1 MKAMSKSSKKYM
13 PTYIII
19 ALNIIVYVYTSIIGG
34 DFVDTGDNAL
44 LWLGQVNYY
53 VLYHGWYWQ
62 LFTSMFVHAGIVHL
76 LGNMF
81 FLLIFGLRAEEM
93 FNIQEYL
100 LIYFLSGLAGNLLS
114 LAFGPYSAPGILFVS
129 AGASGAIFGVF
140 GACIIYVRRAVGQ
153 SIITALMYAFF
164 LFMINIGPCVNS
176 LAHLGGLAVGLLIG
190 YVLGATR
197 RRGVTHTYEYRYS
210 FSPRG

>member
-1 MKAMSKSSKKYM
+1 MNAMSKSSKKYM

-19 ALNIIVYVYTSIIGG
+19 ALNIIFYVCTSIIGG
-34 DFVDTGDNAL
+34 DFITTGDRAIL
-44 LWLGQVNYY
+44 LFGQVNYFVIY
-53 VLYHGWYWQ
+53 YGWYWQ
-62 LFTSMFVHAGIVHL
+62 LFTSIFVHVSIIHL

-81 FLLIFGLRAEEM
+81 FLLIFGLRAEEL
-93 FNIQEYL
+93 FSLKEYL
-100 LIYFLSGLAGNLLS
+100 IIYFLSGLAGNLLS
-114 LAFGPYSAPGILFVS
+114 LAFGPYSAPGIPFVS

-164 LFMINIGPCVNS
+164 LFMINIGPGVNF

-190 YVLGATR
+190 YALAATR
-197 RRGVTHTYEYRYS
+197 RFRMTYKYNYS
-210 FSPRG
+210 FSAGS

>member
-1 MKAMSKSSKKYM
+1 MNAMSKSSKKYM

-19 ALNIIVYVYTSIIGG
+19 ALNIIFYVCTSIIGG
-34 DFVDTGDNAL
+34 DFIKTGDLAIF
-44 LWLGQVNYY
+44 WLGQVNFAIIYY
-53 VLYHGWYWQ
+53 GWYWQ
-62 LFTSMFVHAGIVHL
+62 LFTSMFVHVSIVHL

-81 FLLIFGLRAEEM
+81 FLLIFGLRAEEL
-93 FNIQEYL
+93 FSLKEYL
-100 LIYFLSGLAGNLLS
+100 LIYFLSGLTGNLLT
-114 LAFGPYSAPGILFVS
+114 LLFGLDMVS

-164 LFMINIGPCVNS
+164 LFMINIGPGVNF

-197 RRGVTHTYEYRYS
+197 RRSVTPTYEYRYS
-210 FSPRG
+210 FSARG

>member
-1 MKAMSKSSKKYM
+1 MNAMSKSSKKYM

-19 ALNIIVYVYTSIIGG
+19 ALNIIVYVCTSIIGG
-34 DFVDTGDNAL
+34 NFITTGDNAIF
-44 LWLGQVNYY
+44 WLGQVNYL
-53 VLYHGWYWQ
+53 VLYYGWYWQ
-62 LFTSMFVHAGIVHL
+62 LFTAMFVHVDIIHL
-76 LGNMF
+76 FGNML

-114 LAFGPYSAPGILFVS
+114 LAFGPYSAPGVPFVS

-140 GACIIYVRRAVGQ
+140 GACIIYIRRAIGQ

-164 LFMINIGPCVNS
+164 LFMINTGSGVNF

-190 YVLGATR
+190 YALAATR
-197 RRGVTHTYEYRYS
+197 RFRATYEYNYS
-210 FSPRG
+210 FSVGS

>member
-1 MKAMSKSSKKYM
+1 MNVMLKSSKNFM
-13 PTYIII
+13 PTYVIIM
-19 ALNIIVYVYTSIIGG
+19 LNVVGYVYTSIISG
-34 DFVDTGDNAL
+34 DFITTGDNAIL
-44 LWLGQVNYY
+44 LYGQVNSLVINY
-53 VLYHGWYWQ
+53 GWYWQ
-62 LFTSMFVHAGIVHL
+62 LFTSIFVHVSIVHL

-81 FLLIFGLRAEEM
+81 FLLIFGLRAEEL
-93 FNIQEYL
+93 FSLKEYL

-114 LAFGPYSAPGILFVS
+114 LAFGPYSAPGIPFVS

-140 GACIIYVRRAVGQ
+140 GACIIYIRRAIGQ

-164 LFMINIGPCVNS
+164 LFMINIGPGVNF

-197 RRGVTHTYEYRYS
+197 RRSVTPTYEYRYS
-210 FSPRG
+210 FSARG

>member
-1 MKAMSKSSKKYM
+1 MNAMSKSSKKYM

-19 ALNIIVYVYTSIIGG
+19 ALNIIVYIYTSIIGS
-34 DFVDTGDNAL
+34 DFITTGDRAIL
-44 LWLGQVNYY
+44 LFGQVNYFVIY
-53 VLYHGWYWQ
+53 YGWYWQ
-62 LFTSMFVHAGIVHL
+62 LFTSMFVHVSIVHL

-81 FLLIFGLRAEEM
+81 FLLIFGLRAEEL
-93 FNIQEYL
+93 FSLKEYL

-114 LAFGPYSAPGILFVS
+114 LAFGPYSAPGIPFVS

-140 GACIIYVRRAVGQ
+140 GACIIYIRRAIGQ

-164 LFMINIGPCVNS
+164 LFMINISPGVNF
-176 LAHLGGLAVGLLIG
+176 LAHLGGLVVGLLIG

-197 RRGVTHTYEYRYS
+197 RLRATPTYEYRYS
-210 FSPRG
+210 FSTRA

>member
-1 MKAMSKSSKKYM
+1 MKVMFKSSKRFM

-19 ALNIIVYVYTSIIGG
+19 ALNMIVYAYTSVIGG
-34 DFVDTGDNAL
+34 NFIETNDDL
-44 LWLGQVNYY
+44 ILQYGQVNLL
-53 VLYHGWYWQ
+53 VMHGWYWQ
-62 LFTSMFVHAGIVHL
+62 LFTAMFIHVNIIHL

-81 FLLIFGLRAEEM
+81 FLLIFGLRAEDM

-114 LAFGPYSAPGILFVS
+114 LAFGPYSAPGVPFVS

-140 GACIIYVRRAVGQ
+140 GACTIYIRHAVGQ
-153 SIITALMYAFF
+153 SIMTALMYAFF
-164 LFMINIGPCVNS
+164 LFMINMGPGVNF

-190 YVLGATR
+190 YILATKR
-197 RRGVTHTYEYRYS
+197 KVRKPYEFSYS
-210 FSPRG
+210 DSTKT

>member
-1 MKAMSKSSKKYM
+1 MNAMSKSSKKYM

-19 ALNIIVYVYTSIIGG
+19 ALNMIVYAYTSVIGG
-34 DFVDTGDNAL
+34 DFIATNEYFI
-44 LWLGQVNYY
+44 WMYGQVNLL
-53 VLYHGWYWQ
+53 VMHGWYWQ
-62 LFTSMFVHAGIVHL
+62 LFTSMFVHVGIVHL

-114 LAFGPYSAPGILFVS
+114 LAFGPYSAPEVLFVS

-164 LFMINIGPCVNS
+164 LFMINIGPGVNF
-176 LAHLGGLAVGLLIG
+176 LAHLGGLVIGLLIG

-197 RRGVTHTYEYRYS
+197 RRSVTPTYGYRYS
-210 FSPRG
+210 FSSRG